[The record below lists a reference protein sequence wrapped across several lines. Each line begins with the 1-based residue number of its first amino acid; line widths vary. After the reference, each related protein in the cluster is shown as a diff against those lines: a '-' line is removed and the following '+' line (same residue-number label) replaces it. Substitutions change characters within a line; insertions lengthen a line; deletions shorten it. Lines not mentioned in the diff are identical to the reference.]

1 MILIEPIRRI
11 LDAAQ
16 RLDAGELCA
25 ELWKD
30 EHLQAVIVDLN
41 TKRQLFDEG
50 IRADG
55 NSLPQY
61 KPFTVSQKI
70 VSGLPSDRMTLYQT
84 GGFHRSFGVIPDAH
98 GFWIEADSVKTDQS
112 GASTDLAVRYGIE
125 ILGLTDQSKK
135 VLGENAKPKFIE
147 LAKEKLYK
155 P

>member
-30 EHLQAVIVDLN
+30 EHLQSVIVDLN

-55 NSLPQY
+55 SIIRPEYAPL
-61 KPFTVSQKI
+61 TVDEKLDK
-70 VSGLPSDRMTLYQT
+70 GLPDDRVTLFDTGEYYLSHEVTPAYNGFYINADDGKGEGGQRRWLSD
-84 GGFHRSFGVIPDAH
+84 
-98 GFWIEADSVKTDQS
+98 K
-112 GASTDLAVRYGIE
+112 YGKLI
-125 ILGLTDQSKK
+125 IGLTYHSKK

-147 LAKEKLYK
+147 LAKEKLFK